1 MATPANAKYKKE
13 QRKYRER
20 VQSSVIYP
28 TNPDQVIQTR
38 DGRLYRQGLNGVLRC
53 ELRYPQPSNLP
64 AWAKD
69 PIGAARVR
77 AQNFLQGLSSAKGQ
91 RVIIHKS
98 EALQN
103 NRAYKRE
110 LSRFKRLQIKALFH
124 YENILRTHLSNA
136 LRYSRVLHGEENLN
150 RIRWAFSVH
159 LANAEQIR
167 KRAMERKGIKVSA

>member
-28 TNPDQVIQTR
+28 NDPDQVIQTR
-38 DGRLYRQGLNGVLRC
+38 DGRLYRQGLNGVLHF
-53 ELRYPQPSNLP
+53 EGNANLQAP

-77 AQNFLQGLSSAKGQ
+77 AQNFLQGLQRAKGQ
-91 RVIIHKS
+91 RVTIEKS
-98 EALQN
+98 ETLQN

-136 LRYSRVLHGEENLN
+136 LRYSRVLHGERYLN
-150 RIRWAFSVH
+150 QIRWVFSVH
-159 LANAEQIR
+159 LANAEEIR
-167 KRAMERKGIKVSA
+167 KRVMERKGIHVNRTV